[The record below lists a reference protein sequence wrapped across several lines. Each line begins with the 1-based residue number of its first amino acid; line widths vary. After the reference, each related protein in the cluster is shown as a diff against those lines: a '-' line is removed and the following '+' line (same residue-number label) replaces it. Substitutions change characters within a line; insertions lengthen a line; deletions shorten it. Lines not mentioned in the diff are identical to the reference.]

1 MKKIAVILGGCGTKD
16 GSEINETVTL
26 LLALDQHGVKYQCF
40 APDRNQY
47 QVINHLTGETV
58 DEERNMIVEAAR
70 IVRGE
75 ILPLTEFNADD
86 FDGLAIP
93 GGAGIA
99 NNLFTY
105 FTDGMQMT
113 VLHEVRDA
121 IVAIHKQNKPIAAM
135 CIAPVLLAN
144 VLDDITITLGDENC
158 GPARDILNMGAHH
171 QATKNGEVACDL
183 KNKIFTTP
191 CFMLDATLKDIY
203 EGAYNMVKE
212 FVKNL
217 D

>member
-1 MKKIAVILGGCGTKD
+1 MDSKKFKIYEPTNQKNLYTAFTMLYTDSRQGVWDSLPPREELPAPCTK
-16 GSEINETVTL
+16 
-26 LLALDQHGVKYQCF
+26 Q
-40 APDRNQY
+40 
-47 QVINHLTGETV
+47 
-58 DEERNMIVEAAR
+58 
-70 IVRGE
+70 
-75 ILPLTEFNADD
+75 
-86 FDGLAIP
+86 
-93 GGAGIA
+93 
-99 NNLFTY
+99 
-105 FTDGMQMT
+105 
-113 VLHEVRDA
+113 
-121 IVAIHKQNKPIAAM
+121 QNKPIAAM